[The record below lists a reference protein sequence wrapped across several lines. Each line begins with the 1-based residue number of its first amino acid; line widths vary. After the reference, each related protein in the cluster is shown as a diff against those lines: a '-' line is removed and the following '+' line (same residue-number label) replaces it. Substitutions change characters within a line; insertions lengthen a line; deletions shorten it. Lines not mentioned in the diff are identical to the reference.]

1 MKYFVLKV
9 NMSLSKE
16 KFVTLAGNR
25 TVHRCQAKSKRTQ
38 AQCRKASMKGR
49 AVCRMHGGLSTGAKT
64 ESGKLI
70 SSSAPLVH
78 GRERR
83 VIRKKRAQKFRE
95 MKDVKPQVKNLKTVV
110 DLYKKSAR
118 RTVINVKAPTK

>member
-1 MKYFVLKV
+1 
-9 NMSLSKE
+9 MSLSKE
-16 KFVTLAGNR
+16 KFITLSGLNR

-38 AQCRKASMKGR
+38 TQCKRASMKNR
-49 AVCRMHGGLSTGAKT
+49 SVCRMHGGLSSGPKT

-83 VIRKKRAQKFRE
+83 LIRTKRAQKFKE
-95 MKDVKPQVKNLKTVV
+95 MKALASLILN
-110 DLYKKSAR
+110 
-118 RTVINVKAPTK
+118 